1 MWELKGRV
9 DNQISESSFLNAVC
23 ILRYKNE
30 ANFKFISCSVNQKV
44 IRNFVTTSKCCP
56 RHTNLKYDSRLFE
69 ASGKIVSCDEDNEI
83 EV

>member
-1 MWELKGRV
+1 MQQLKGRV
-9 DNQISESSFLNAVC
+9 DNQISESSFLNVVC

-56 RHTNLKYDSRLFE
+56 RHTNLKYHSRLFE
-69 ASGKIVSCDEDNEI
+69 ASGKIVCDKDNGM